1 MVEAMDRVS
10 YFRSLSCFH
19 TMVKFMVTPIRITPR
34 GSLLEQQCPGLSGKN
49 GCKNN
54 KCSSAVMALSE

>member
-19 TMVKFMVTPIRITPR
+19 TMVKFMVTPIPITPR
-34 GSLLEQQCPGLSGKN
+34 GSLLEQQCPGLSGK
-49 GCKNN
+49 KW
-54 KCSSAVMALSE
+54 L